1 MDPNIILIAIGSFIL
16 FVALYYLDHL
26 RWIRKTKGLRGE
38 LTQFL
43 RSSDLTGDKTQD
55 AETLIWKLNSF
66 FPWVRK
72 GAVNEVVKNDAL
84 GVKTIFTALDLP
96 YYKSWIKYFVITQ
109 DEFTDVFSNFIV
121 NIHPVLVSGL
131 ATIGKSSVEKLKD
144 GLQHSNLNVRLS
156 VIEALGRTGDS
167 AAAEFLI
174 PILDLDSSEID
185 ERIGAIIAVGE
196 LRAKSAT
203 EKVMNALKDE
213 NPVVRDWA
221 VHSLIKINDI
231 RALPALELVRSDN
244 TVIEVHTS
252 RTLGDLADW
261 AITEIGKNNSK

>member
-1 MDPNIILIAIGSFIL
+1 MDPNIIFIAIGSVIF
-16 FVALYYLDHL
+16 FVVLYYLDHVI
-26 RWIRKTKGLRGE
+26 WIRKTKGLRGK
-38 LTQFL
+38 LAQFL
-43 RSSDLTGDKTQD
+43 RSSELMGGNPQD
-55 AETLIWKLNSF
+55 AEALIWGLNSF
-66 FPWVRK
+66 FPWVRRR
-72 GAVNEVVKNDAL
+72 AMNDLIKNDSV

-109 DEFTDVFSNFIV
+109 DEFTDVFNNFIV
-121 NIHPVLVSGL
+121 NIHPMLVGGL
-131 ATIGKSSVEKLKD
+131 ATIGHSSIEKLKD
-144 GLQHSNLNVRLS
+144 GLLHPNINVRLS
-156 VIEALGRTGDS
+156 VIDALGRTGDS

-174 PILDLDSSEID
+174 PILDSSEID